1 MIWIHCEL
9 FATVQKLS
17 ITFHLMTHENS
28 KGQAYLNCKGG
39 LISESVSLQ
48 KNVPNHYPKLLF
60 TLGRKIEDSDL
71 VHFY

>member
-1 MIWIHCEL
+1 
-9 FATVQKLS
+9 
-17 ITFHLMTHENS
+17 MTHENS

-39 LISESVSLQ
+39 IISESLSLQ